1 MNNKKEQSQ
10 QAQNDLL
17 KFIFTTKSY
26 CQIIFILIEFIVL
39 TTVFYFLGNNFI
51 ESLDIIIN
59 INLAIFGTNLT
70 LFIFII
76 PFLIKDKTKYLEYQH
91 TIYKLKTLKKVK
103 NIHLEDLKKIDARI
117 FLDSKVLNFL
127 YLNTLLLITTFCST
141 LFVFIFVNNKAFI
154 LAINSGHI
162 IVEISYIL
170 SSILILGPCIRT
182 NDLTKMY
189 TDMLAKENDLLA
201 KNNQITCILPV
212 KMHKIKKSKISN
224 T

>member
-10 QAQNDLL
+10 QIKNELL
-17 KFIFTTKSY
+17 KLVFTTKSHL
-26 CQIIFILIEFIVL
+26 QIIFIFCEFIVL
-39 TTVFYFLGNNFI
+39 TTLFYFFGNNFI
-51 ESLDIIIN
+51 ESLDIIIT
-59 INLAIFGTNLT
+59 INLAIFGANLT

-76 PFLIKDKTKYLEYQH
+76 PFLVKDKTKHLEYQH
-91 TIYKLKTLKKVK
+91 KIYELKTLKKVK
-103 NIHLEDLKKIDARI
+103 NSHLEDLKKIDTRI

-141 LFVFIFVNNKAFI
+141 LFVFIFVNDKTFI

-182 NDLTKMY
+182 NNLTKMY
-189 TDMLAKENDLLA
+189 NDMLVKENGIA
-201 KNNQITCILPV
+201 NNEF
-212 KMHKIKKSKISN
+212 SN
-224 T
+224 Q